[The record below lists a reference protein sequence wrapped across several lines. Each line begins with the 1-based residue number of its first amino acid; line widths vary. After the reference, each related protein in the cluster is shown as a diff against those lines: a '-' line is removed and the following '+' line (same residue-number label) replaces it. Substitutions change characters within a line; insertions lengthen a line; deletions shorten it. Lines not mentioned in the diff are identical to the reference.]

1 MKTESKIKTA
11 EDKSAFL
18 EFFTDE
24 LKDIYWA
31 EKHLA
36 IELPKMS
43 KAATSLQLKEAF
55 LSHASQTETHISRL
69 EDIFRA
75 LEMEPVAKVCDAM
88 VGLLKEARSIL
99 EDTEKGSMTRDA
111 GLILA
116 AQKAEHYEIAT
127 YGTLRIFA
135 QVMGLDEV
143 FEILTSTL
151 NEEKETDILLTQI
164 AESYVNESASE
175 ETK

>member
-1 MKTESKIKTA
+1 MKTELKNKTA
-11 EDKSAFL
+11 EDNSAFL
-18 EFFTDE
+18 EFFTEE

-36 IELPKMS
+36 KELPKMS
-43 KAATSLQLKEAF
+43 KAATSSPLKEAF
-55 LSHASQTETHISRL
+55 LSHASQTENHISRL
-69 EDIFRA
+69 EDIFRV
-75 LEMEPVAKVCDAM
+75 LDLKPVAKVCDAM
-88 VGLLKEARSIL
+88 AGLLKEAKSIL
-99 EDTEKGSMTRDA
+99 EDTEKNSMTRDA

-135 QVMGLDEV
+135 QVMGMDDAYK
-143 FEILTSTL
+143 ILTSTL
-151 NEEKETDILLTQI
+151 DEEKETDVLLTQI

>member
-1 MKTESKIKTA
+1 MKTELKSKT
-11 EDKSAFL
+11 DVDNSAFL
-18 EFFTDE
+18 EFFTEE

-36 IELPKMS
+36 MELPKMS
-43 KAATSLQLKEAF
+43 KAATSGQLKEAF
-55 LSHASQTETHISRL
+55 LSHATQTENHISRL
-69 EDIFRA
+69 EDIFKI
-75 LEMEPVAKVCDAM
+75 LDLKPVAKVCEAM
-88 VGLLKEARSIL
+88 VGLLKEAKSIL
-99 EDTEKGSMTRDA
+99 EDTEKNSMTRDA

-135 QVMGLDEV
+135 QVMGMDEV
-143 FEILTSTL
+143 YKILTSTL
-151 NEEKETDILLTQI
+151 EEEKGTDVLLTQI
-164 AESYVNESASE
+164 AEGYVNQSASK